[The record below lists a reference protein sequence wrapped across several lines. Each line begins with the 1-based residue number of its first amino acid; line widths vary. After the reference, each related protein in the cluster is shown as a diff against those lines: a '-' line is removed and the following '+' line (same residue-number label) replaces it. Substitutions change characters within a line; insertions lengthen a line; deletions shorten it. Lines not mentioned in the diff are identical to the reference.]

1 MAEKSTQPRDRAGSA
16 GSAGSAGNADMPPL
30 DAPVEM
36 PIGYML
42 WGHTLA
48 QAVYIVAKLGIA
60 DKLQDGPKTAAELAQ
75 AVGADPVN
83 LSRVLRALTAFALFT
98 EDEQGRFAPT
108 ARGELFASHHP
119 LTRRPMALLQLAP
132 FLWPVWGNMLEA
144 VVTGRPAFDAVYGQP
159 FFAYL
164 AANPDDGALFN
175 AAMTGGAASTEAIV
189 QAFDWSRFRKVVD
202 IGGGHGGLL
211 RTLLSAYPHLTG
223 VLADQPHVV
232 DGADTL
238 RESDVADRCEF
249 VGIDMF
255 EAVPPGG
262 DCYVL
267 KEILHDWDDGQSLKI
282 LRHCRR
288 AMAAG
293 ATVLHI
299 GTVLLPS
306 NYADPGKLV
315 DLTMMTMLTGRER
328 TEADFRELYAGAGFD
343 LVGTHWIA
351 PGYGLVEGRA
361 V

>member
-1 MAEKSTQPRDRAGSA
+1 MAQESPPANARHSTGISPT
-16 GSAGSAGNADMPPL
+16 PPL
-30 DAPVEM
+30 DPPVEM
-36 PIGYML
+36 PLGCML
-42 WGHTLA
+42 WGQALA
-48 QAVYIVAKLGIA
+48 QAVYVVTKLGVA
-60 DKLQDGPKTAAELAQ
+60 DELQDGPKTAAELAE

-83 LSRVLRALTAFALFT
+83 LGRVLRALTAFSLFT
-98 EDEQGRFAPT
+98 EDEQGRFAT
-108 ARGELFASHHP
+108 TERGQLFAADHP
-119 LTRRPMALLQLAP
+119 LTRRPMALLQSAP

-144 VVTGRPAFDAVYGQP
+144 VMTGRPAFDAVHGQP
-159 FFAYL
+159 FFRYL
-164 AANPDDGALFN
+164 ADCPDDGALFN
-175 AAMTGGAASTEAIV
+175 AAMTGGAASTGKIV
-189 QAFDWSRFRKVVD
+189 ESYDWSRFRKVVD
-202 IGGGHGGLL
+202 VGGGHGGLL
-211 RTLLSAYPHLTG
+211 RSLLTAHAHLTG

-232 DGADTL
+232 DGAATL
-238 RESDVADRCEF
+238 RESEVAGRCEF

-255 EAVPPGG
+255 KGVPAGG
-262 DCYVL
+262 DVYVL
-267 KEILHDWDDGQSLKI
+267 KEILHDWDDGQALQI
-282 LRHCRR
+282 LRNCRA

-328 TEADFRELYAGAGFD
+328 TESDLRDLYAAAGFD